1 MLIEMGHISR
11 QHVSET
17 LSTQKDLKILRDDTT
32 KKGKHIYGVKLS
44 TNKDTVT
51 EGLREVSQNTSEE
64 LFNATATMISDLSMT
79 AGDIDIHNNVI
90 SSVSNTMTDR
100 CPTEL
105 KVNKMIY
112 KMKRDINSENV
123 NNESSRI
130 QQPECS
136 CDVHEFQCAVHPVL
150 QFETESDR
158 ILKSVERQH
167 STNLKIC
174 VGEKRISMPHFSE
187 KRVQTSVQRWDRG
200 SESFEKLFTEGHE
213 QYSSKE
219 LQRK

>member
-32 KKGKHIYGVKLS
+32 KIGKHIYGVKLS

-51 EGLREVSQNTSEE
+51 VGLREVSQNTSGE

-79 AGDIDIHNNVI
+79 AGDIGIHNNVI
-90 SSVSNTMTDR
+90 SSVSNKMNDR

-136 CDVHEFQCAVHPVL
+136 CDVHEFQSAVHPV
-150 QFETESDR
+150 
-158 ILKSVERQH
+158 
-167 STNLKIC
+167 
-174 VGEKRISMPHFSE
+174 
-187 KRVQTSVQRWDRG
+187 
-200 SESFEKLFTEGHE
+200 
-213 QYSSKE
+213 
-219 LQRK
+219 